1 MNEVEKPLLQTLER
15 HPENWSVRMLIVDMM
30 LDRDDHQAATEL
42 LCAAPNP
49 PESEEHLYKLA
60 EVGGEKAI
68 DLVQE
73 YVTKNPANAYGYEAF
88 GHILELAGK
97 TERAEQNFVTA
108 SALRASRNPTPVEE
122 KTGTTP
128 PPAES
133 KSRLVESTLEL
144 PGHPAT
150 PTEQTEKKGTRKAT
164 AIIIA
169 VGVHVLIA
177 IIATLIVILPSAKDE
192 PEIVAAVI
200 GPAVKKQEM
209 QKKNVVK
216 QTKKTSAASA
226 AAAPLA
232 QLMRAS
238 AVAKIAMPEVMRTST
253 GPLGIGD
260 ADFGGGGFG
269 GDGTGM
275 GDGGT
280 MFGNATSK
288 AMVGTLYDMKKDSKG
303 KGRATGNY
311 YNNIRNAMGK
321 KFSPAALAPY
331 YRAKV
336 KLGFTM
342 LAIPKMNANGG
353 PKAFQAENEIA
364 PKNWFVV
371 YKGKLDVP
379 DEGLWRF
386 HGFFDDMLMVFVN
399 DKVVLDASW
408 EDVARDPKVREA
420 SNFPRYVASK
430 PIFSGKWIN
439 LKRGAEYTIIVGE
452 RPGGIMGGILMI
464 ERKGEKYAKRANGS
478 PILPLFSLNAISA
491 SDWERIKGTGYQFS
505 RKTPVFLTNRS
516 RF

>member
-1 MNEVEKPLLQTLER
+1 MSEIEKSLLQTLDA

-30 LDRDDHQAATEL
+30 LERANGESAAEL
-42 LCAAPNP
+42 ISASPVP
-49 PESEEHLYKLA
+49 PENEEQLYKLA
-60 EVGGEKAI
+60 EIGGERAL
-68 DLVQE
+68 DLVQK
-73 YVTKNPANAYGYEAF
+73 YVMKNPSNSYGYNAYGHLLEA
-88 GHILELAGK
+88 AGK
-97 TERAEQNFVTA
+97 TEQAEQNFITA
-108 SALRASRNPTPVEE
+108 AALRSRDS
-122 KTGTTP
+122 P
-128 PPAES
+128 PPVSQSFEAEA
-133 KSRLVESTLEL
+133 
-144 PGHPAT
+144 PPAT
-150 PTEQTEKKGTRKAT
+150 PKQYFTEPDANSLAAPVPAPAEQTGGKSAHKAT

-177 IIATLIVILPSAKDE
+177 IIAALIVILPSAKDE
-192 PEIVAAVI
+192 PEIVAAII
-200 GPAVKKQEM
+200 GPSVKKQEM

-216 QTKKTSAASA
+216 RTKKTTAASA

-232 QLMRAS
+232 QLMRVN
-238 AVAKIAMPEVMRTST
+238 AVAKIAMPLVTRTST

-269 GDGTGM
+269 GDGSGM
-275 GDGGT
+275 GDGAT
-280 MFGNATSK
+280 MFGNASSK
-288 AMVGTLYDMKKDSKG
+288 GMVGTLYDMKKDSKG

-321 KFSPAALAPY
+321 NFSPAALTPY
-331 YRAKV
+331 YRAKI

-408 EDVARDPKVREA
+408 DSVARDPKVREA
-420 SNFPRYVASK
+420 SNLPSYVASK

-439 LKRGAEYTIIVGE
+439 LKRGDEYTIIVGE
-452 RPGGIMGGILMI
+452 RPGGIMGGILMV
-464 ERKGEKYAKRANGS
+464 ERKGGKYAKRANGS

-491 SDWERIKGTGYQFS
+491 SDWERIKGTGYNFS
-505 RKTPVFLTNRS
+505 RKTPVFRPG
-516 RF
+516 R